1 MGNKYIVT
9 EEYVG
14 LRIDTFIAIN
24 NERMSRSQ
32 AQIQIRDGKILV
44 NNKQIKVSYKTQ
56 LGDEVSIAEEAF
68 EPKLKDIL
76 PEEIPLEVLHE
87 DDDIIIIN
95 KPKNMVVHPAAG
107 NITGTLVN
115 AILGKY
121 KLSNINGEVR
131 PGIVHR
137 LDKNTTGILV
147 VAKNNYAHQQLSEQF
162 KNREAKKTYYALVRG
177 IVEKD
182 NGEMHLPI
190 GRHPTER
197 KKMAVVK
204 NGKESLTLFKVLKR
218 YEEGYTLLELAPKTG
233 RTHQIR
239 VQLAFIG
246 HPIVGDDLY
255 SNGKNPFG
263 VTSQMLHSGKLCFT
277 HPTTKEWLSFS
288 SQLPQDFKDVLSQ
301 LTEIEPKI

>member
-9 EEYVG
+9 EENAG

-24 NERMSRSQ
+24 NERMSRAQ
-32 AQIQIRDGKILV
+32 AQIQIRDENILV
-44 NNKQIKVSYKTQ
+44 NNKPIKVSYKTQ
-56 LGDEVSIAEEAF
+56 LGDEVLIKEEVH
-68 EPKLKDIL
+68 EPKIQDIL
-76 PEEIPLEVLHE
+76 PEEIPLEILHE
-87 DDDIIIIN
+87 DDDVIVIN
-95 KPKNMVVHPAAG
+95 KPKNMVVHPAVG
-107 NITGTLVN
+107 NMTGTLVN
-115 AILGKY
+115 AILGKHA
-121 KLSNINGEVR
+121 LSNVNGDIR

-147 VAKNNYAHQQLSEQF
+147 VAKNNYAHQKLSEQF

-197 KKMAVVK
+197 KKMAIVK
-204 NGKESLTLFKVLKR
+204 DGKESLTLFKVLKR
-218 YEEGYTLLELAPKTG
+218 YEEGYTLLELVPKTG

-239 VQLAFIG
+239 VQLSFIG
-246 HPIVGDDLY
+246 YPIVGDDLY

-277 HPTTKEWLSFS
+277 HPTTKEWMSFS
-288 SQLPQDFKDVLSQ
+288 SQLPKDFKDVLDK
-301 LTEIEPKI
+301 LKEIEPTI

>member
-56 LGDEVSIAEEAF
+56 LDDEVSIAEEAF